1 MTDVAL
7 LLDCFCVSFC
17 FFVFLREVFVLVR
30 KIDDSASSRLSTS
43 VVEIQQENFTS

>member
-7 LLDCFCVSFC
+7 LLDCFCVSF